1 MRESAER
8 DFWSH
13 KGSLETVTSLKY
25 RGRVLTVADDN
36 WLAVVGNL
44 NEAQKVWERILR
56 ILGQEGSN
64 PRVSGVFF

>member
-1 MRESAER
+1 M
-8 DFWSH
+8 
-13 KGSLETVTSLKY
+13 
-25 RGRVLTVADDN
+25 TVADDN